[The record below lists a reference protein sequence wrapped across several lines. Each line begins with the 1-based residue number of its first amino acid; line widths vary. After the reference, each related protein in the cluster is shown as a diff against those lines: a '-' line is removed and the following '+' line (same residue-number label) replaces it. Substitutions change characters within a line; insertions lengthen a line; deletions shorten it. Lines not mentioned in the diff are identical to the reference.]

1 MAKRLHEKLKVWQLS
16 VAFVSRLYALTAKFP
31 DAERYGLISQIRRAG
46 ISIPANIAEGAAR
59 GSDADYLRFL
69 RISRGSLSELETLL
83 LIAKNLHFLEE
94 SDYSSLLDGCESI
107 GSLLAGL
114 ARRLK
119 ASLISEED
127 AAYDA

>member
-1 MAKRLHEKLKVWQLS
+1 MRPHEKLKVWQLS

-83 LIAKNLHFLEE
+83 LIAKNLRLIGEA
-94 SDYSSLLDGCESI
+94 DCSSLLKECEAI
-107 GSLLAGL
+107 GSLIEGL

-127 AAYDA
+127 PAYET